1 LNIDSFYIEILKDN
15 SFLQQTTFEEKVLS
29 DIKLESTCIL
39 VTKNYIGCED
49 NQLGQLL
56 MKSFFY
62 VMSEKETKPS
72 DIILI
77 NRGVF
82 LAAEGSPV
90 LSALHELDRSGVSI
104 MCCGTSLNHFK
115 VREELNL
122 GFVSNM
128 YDIVEVLLRAKKVIT
143 L

>member
-1 LNIDSFYIEILKDN
+1 LNIDSFYIELLKGS
-15 SFLQQTTFEEKVLS
+15 SFPQESVFEEKALSGIKIESSCVLVS
-29 DIKLESTCIL
+29 
-39 VTKNYIGCED
+39 KNYIGGED
-49 NQLGQLL
+49 STLGQLL
-56 MKSFFY
+56 IKSFFY

-90 LSALHELDRSGVSI
+90 LTALHELARCGVSI

-128 YDIVEVLLRAKKVIT
+128 YDIVEVLLHAKKVIT

>member
-1 LNIDSFYIEILKDN
+1 MNIDSFYIEILKDA
-15 SFLQQTTFEEKVLS
+15 SFLKEATLEEKLFS
-29 DIKLESTCIL
+29 DIKLDSTCLL
-39 VTKNYIGCED
+39 VTRNFVGSD
-49 NQLGQLL
+49 DALGQLL
-56 MKSFFY
+56 MKSLFY

-72 DIILI
+72 DIILV

-82 LAAEGSPV
+82 LAVEGSPV

-115 VREELNL
+115 VRDELAL
-122 GFVSNM
+122 GYVSNM
-128 YDIVEVLLRAKKVIT
+128 YDIVEVLMKAKKVIT

>member
-1 LNIDSFYIEILKDN
+1 VNIDSFYNEILKDG
-15 SFLQQTTFEEKVLS
+15 SFLKEATLEEKLIS

-39 VTKNYIGCED
+39 ITRNYIGSED
-49 NQLGQLL
+49 GQIGQLL

-72 DIILI
+72 DIILV

-115 VREELNL
+115 VREELDL
-122 GFVSNM
+122 GYVSNM
-128 YDIVEVLLRAKKVIT
+128 YDILEVLMKARKVIT

>member
-1 LNIDSFYIEILKDN
+1 MNIDSFYIEILKDS
-15 SFLQQTTFEEKVLS
+15 SFLQQTALEEKMLG
-29 DIKLESTCIL
+29 DIKIEGSCIF
-39 VTKNYIGCED
+39 VTKNYIGGED
-49 NQLGQLL
+49 SQLGQLL

-62 VMSEKETKPS
+62 VMSEKETRPS

-90 LSALHELDRSGVSI
+90 LSALHELDRGGVSI
-104 MCCGTSLNHFK
+104 MCCGTSMNYFK
-115 VREELNL
+115 VRDELNI

-128 YDIVEVLLRAKKVIT
+128 YDIIEVLLHAKKVIT

>member
-39 VTKNYIGCED
+39 VTKNYIGGED

-90 LSALHELDRSGVSI
+90 LSALHELDRNGVSI

>member
-1 LNIDSFYIEILKDN
+1 LNIDSFYLELLKDN

-29 DIKLESTCIL
+29 DIKLESSCVL
-39 VTKNYIGCED
+39 VTKNYIGDED
-49 NQLGQLL
+49 GTLGQLL

-90 LSALHELDRSGVSI
+90 LNALHELDRGGVSI

-128 YDIVEVLLRAKKVIT
+128 YDIVEVLLHAKKVIT

>member
-1 LNIDSFYIEILKDN
+1 MNIDSFYIEILKDN

-39 VTKNYIGCED
+39 VTKNYIGGED

-90 LSALHELDRSGVSI
+90 LSALHELDRNGVSI

>member
-1 LNIDSFYIEILKDN
+1 MNIDSFYIEILKDN